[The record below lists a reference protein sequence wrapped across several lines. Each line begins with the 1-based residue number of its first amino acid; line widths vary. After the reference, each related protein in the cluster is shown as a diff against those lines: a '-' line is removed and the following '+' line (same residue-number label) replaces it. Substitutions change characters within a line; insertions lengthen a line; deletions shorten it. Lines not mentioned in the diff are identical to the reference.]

1 MHMVYAAL
9 ILVAAVALGDFISVK
24 TRARVPMLF
33 VAMFVYL
40 IALWLGMPK
49 DLPIVSQLGMFGV
62 VMVAPLIVHMGTIIP
77 FAVLREQWKAII
89 IALIAMAV
97 AAALILGIARLMFGY
112 ERAVAG
118 CAPVLG
124 GIIAALL
131 TIEGLKAVGLPA
143 LGVISAMILA
153 VQMLVGLP
161 IAANFLRRHALK
173 IEIKPAAA
181 SNLEAK
187 SEAKKAAIPYGTD
200 ENPSPR
206 YKAWLPKKWETA
218 SIMLLKLFAVGALAV
233 ALDKLTHGHVNYS
246 IFCIILGLTGSYFG
260 FFRGKMLERANSL
273 GIAMVGLI
281 IYVMT
286 TLNEVTPQSL
296 AAEAGAIF
304 GILFIG
310 IIGLLIGGWL
320 GGRLVRWPRDL
331 AIPVALTA
339 LFGFPGNWL
348 ICDEASRTVGK
359 TKDEQSY
366 INGIILP
373 PMLVGGFTTV
383 TITSI
388 IVAGIL
394 VGTL

>member
-49 DLPIVSQLGMFGV
+49 DLPMVSQLGMFGV

-89 IALIAMAV
+89 IALIGMAV
-97 AAALILGIARLMFGY
+97 AAGLILGIARLMFGY

-124 GIIAALL
+124 GIIAALV

-143 LGVISAMILA
+143 LGVIAAMILA

-181 SNLEAK
+181 SHSEAK
-187 SEAKKAAIPYGTD
+187 SEVKKAAIPYGTD

-206 YKAWLPKKWETA
+206 YKAWLPKKYETA
-218 SIMLLKLFAVGALAV
+218 SIMLLKLFAAGALAV

-260 FFRGKMLERANSL
+260 FFRGKMLERSASL

-310 IIGLLIGGWL
+310 IIGLHLGGWL
-320 GGRLVRWPRDL
+320 GAKLVRWPRDL